1 MKPAIK
7 KLPASQVEVEV
18 KLTDAEFK
26 VYFEPAFEQAL
37 SQVQLKGF
45 RPGMAPKDLAAQAV
59 DHDKVFEKAF
69 MAAVRSTLDQIKVEN
84 DWTFIDQPRVE
95 MLEQKDGVGYKA
107 VLTLFPE
114 IDLGDYKKIAAKV
127 FSQPSEIKI
136 DEAEIEKTLKWLRES
151 RAKVTLVDRVSAN
164 GDMIECDIETKV
176 EGKVL
181 DNASFKKERFVVGDS
196 RFIKGFDE
204 QLVNRKAGEEFS
216 FSLVAP
222 ADYWQEDLRKKK
234 LDFTVKIHGVYERT
248 LPDLTDEFAQAL
260 GPSFKTVA
268 DITKNIREGLTQEKM
283 DKEVERKRL
292 EVLNQVVKGSK
303 MELPEV
309 MVSRTLDGIVAD
321 MKPMLTL
328 EAGQT
333 QEQLDK
339 ELRVKLLDRAK
350 QNVASNLVLYRI
362 AQIEKLEPT
371 GEEVEA
377 EAKKHQVDPGTHY
390 DYIYGRLQN
399 QKVFQLLESLAS
411 KEK

>member
-69 MAAVRSTLDQIKVEN
+69 MAAVRATLDQIKIEN

-114 IDLGDYKKIAAKV
+114 IEMGDYKKIAAKV

-204 QLVNRKAGEEFS
+204 QLVNRKAGEELT
-216 FSLVAP
+216 FSLTAP

-234 LDFTVKIHGVYERT
+234 LDFKVVVHGVYERV
-248 LPDLTDEFAQAL
+248 LPELTDEFAQTL

-283 DKEVERKRL
+283 DKEIERKRL
-292 EVLNQVVKGSK
+292 EVINQVVKTSK
-303 MELPEV
+303 MELPEI

-350 QNVASNLVLYRI
+350 QNVASNLVLYKI

-377 EAKKHQVDPGTHY
+377 EAKKHQVDPETHY

>member
-37 SQVQLKGF
+37 SRVQLKGF

-69 MAAVRSTLDQIKVEN
+69 MAAVRATLDQIKIEN

-114 IDLGDYKKIAAKV
+114 IEMGDYKKIAAKV
-127 FSQPSEIKI
+127 FSQASEIKI

-283 DKEVERKRL
+283 DKEIERKRL

-333 QEQLDK
+333 PEQLDK

-350 QNVASNLVLYRI
+350 QNVASNLVLYKI

-377 EAKKHQVDPGTHY
+377 EAKKHQVDPETHY

-399 QKVFQLLESLAS
+399 QKVFQLLENLAS